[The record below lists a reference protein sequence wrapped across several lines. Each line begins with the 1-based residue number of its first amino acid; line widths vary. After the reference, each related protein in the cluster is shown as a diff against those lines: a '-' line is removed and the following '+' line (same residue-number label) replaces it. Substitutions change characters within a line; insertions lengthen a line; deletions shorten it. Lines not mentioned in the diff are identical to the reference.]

1 MLREMGPLKTK
12 IMRRFGPG
20 QAEKKVLSHAIY
32 TREKLEN
39 APNSL
44 FQTIINS
51 LEKQMENKMRY
62 MRQTHLL
69 VFIFKVNKNE
79 NFSSRVVNR

>member
-1 MLREMGPLKTK
+1 
-12 IMRRFGPG
+12 MRRFGLGPSR
-20 QAEKKVLSHAIY
+20 KKVLSHAIY

-69 VFIFKVNKNE
+69 VFAMFIFKNSYKLL
-79 NFSSRVVNR
+79 